1 MTIQDLPA
9 KLVQH
14 LFFTLVPVAIGFL
27 LGVLIGILL
36 SRKPKLSGIVLPI
49 LSVFNTIP
57 GIVFIGL
64 LVLVWGAQSATVL
77 VALGVYATFP
87 VLKNTYA
94 GLVSVD
100 PQYIEA
106 AKGCGMSAMQ
116 SLTSM
121 IGGGG
126 LGDFIYAGI
135 SSNDNMLILMG
146 AIPAALLAF
155 VLGSL
160 VDALQRKVVPKG
172 IRRGGSAA

>member
-64 LVLVWGAQSATVL
+64 LVLVWGPSRRQCWWL
-77 VALGVYATFP
+77 W
-87 VLKNTYA
+87 
-94 GLVSVD
+94 
-100 PQYIEA
+100 
-106 AKGCGMSAMQ
+106 GCTPPS
-116 SLTSM
+116 
-121 IGGGG
+121 
-126 LGDFIYAGI
+126 
-135 SSNDNMLILMG
+135 
-146 AIPAALLAF
+146 
-155 VLGSL
+155 
-160 VDALQRKVVPKG
+160 RC
-172 IRRGGSAA
+172 

>member
-1 MTIQDLPA
+1 
-9 KLVQH
+9 
-14 LFFTLVPVAIGFL
+14 
-27 LGVLIGILL
+27 
-36 SRKPKLSGIVLPI
+36 
-49 LSVFNTIP
+49 
-57 GIVFIGL
+57 
-64 LVLVWGAQSATVL
+64 
-77 VALGVYATFP
+77 
-87 VLKNTYA
+87 
-94 GLVSVD
+94 
-100 PQYIEA
+100 
-106 AKGCGMSAMQ
+106 
-116 SLTSM
+116 M